1 MLCGYVA
8 IYGVAGS
15 NNYSVNPL
23 NLGEDMIS
31 HDTDRNGRI
40 DYSCDM
46 EYPQL
51 SDAGEI
57 SDEAYL

>member
-1 MLCGYVA
+1 M
-8 IYGVAGS
+8 
-15 NNYSVNPL
+15 
-23 NLGEDMIS
+23 S
-31 HDTDRNGRI
+31 HDTDRNGKI

-51 SDAGEI
+51 SDAGGI

>member
-1 MLCGYVA
+1 M
-8 IYGVAGS
+8 
-15 NNYSVNPL
+15 
-23 NLGEDMIS
+23 S
-31 HDTDRNGRI
+31 HDTNGNGKI

-51 SDAGEI
+51 SDVGGI